1 MQLYSFFNSST
12 SYRVRIALALKQVQF
27 ECLPVNIRKA
37 EHHQAAYAAKNPACV
52 WPLLV
57 EEGYGL
63 GQSMAIIDDLDNKYP
78 EPRLIPVDLQQ
89 RAAVLEIANLIACD
103 MHPVNNMKV
112 LRYLVDEL
120 GATEEQKS
128 AWYRHWI
135 NEGFHGLEA
144 LLVRSG
150 SGKFCVG
157 SQPTIA
163 DCCLVPQ
170 VANEIGR
177 ANV

>member
-1 MQLYSFFNSST
+1 MRISDWSSDVC
-12 SYRVRIALALKQVQF
+12 S
-27 ECLPVNIRKA
+27 
-37 EHHQAAYAAKNPACV
+37 
-52 WPLLV
+52 
-57 EEGYGL
+57 
-63 GQSMAIIDDLDNKYP
+63 SDL
-78 EPRLIPVDLQQ
+78 
-89 RAAVLEIANLIACD
+89 IANLIACD

-170 VANEIGR
+170 VANALRMNCPIDEIGR
-177 ANV
+177 AHGLNSSHYCASRMPSSA

>member
-1 MQLYSFFNSST
+1 
-12 SYRVRIALALKQVQF
+12 
-27 ECLPVNIRKA
+27 
-37 EHHQAAYAAKNPACV
+37 
-52 WPLLV
+52 
-57 EEGYGL
+57 
-63 GQSMAIIDDLDNKYP
+63 MAIIDYLDNKYP

-170 VANEIGR
+170 VANALRMNRSEEHTSELQSLMRISY
-177 ANV
+177 AVF